1 MVASY
6 EQLHPEELEEFFQVL
21 LAALSRT
28 LRDLALGPPDTH
40 HREWI
45 LFHLMAFIED
55 EANVRQMDP
64 ELLKALE
71 EFHQHL
77 VLRAEPV
84 DPPV

>member
-28 LRDLALGPPDTH
+28 LRDLAIDPPDTH

-45 LFHLMAFIED
+45 LFHLMAFIQD
-55 EANVRQMDP
+55 EANVRQMAP
-64 ELLKALE
+64 ELLKTFE

>member
-1 MVASY
+1 MVGSY

-28 LRDLALGPPDTH
+28 LRDLAVDPPDTH

-45 LFHLMAFIED
+45 LFHLMAFIHD

-64 ELLKALE
+64 ELLKTLE
-71 EFHQHL
+71 EFHQRL